1 MRIACLHTAESNV
14 AAFEAACPEGM
25 RLSHAVRPDLLA
37 AAEAGG

>member
-1 MRIACLHTAESNV
+1 MKIACLHTAQSV
-14 AAFEAACPEGM
+14 